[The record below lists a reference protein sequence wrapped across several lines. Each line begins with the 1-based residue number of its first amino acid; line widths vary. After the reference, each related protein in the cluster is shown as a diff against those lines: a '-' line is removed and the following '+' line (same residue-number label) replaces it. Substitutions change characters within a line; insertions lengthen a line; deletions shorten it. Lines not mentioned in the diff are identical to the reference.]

1 MPGSIINDAQLPDS
15 ASGPLGILAIAS
27 GLLLGL
33 LFGLL
38 LAFAIERADKRVR
51 RSVDLER
58 EFDVPVLVEV
68 PTGARTDF
76 SVVQSTHSR
85 QGNAFSELRNVL
97 VSLVSDREQ
106 IILVAGASDG
116 PAGSIVAANLAVS
129 LARMNLDTVLVC
141 ADPASS
147 GRQILDLDP
156 EAPGLSELL
165 HGGLNVASLE
175 QRPATGH
182 GLRVIP
188 PGVEAELTSEATQ
201 VFLTEQAIRQFR
213 HSARFVVIDAPPM
226 SSGSQAQTLARLAHV
241 TVLVV
246 ELGTTTHDQV
256 LRAARLIDLVGTR
269 SIGMVAMPR
278 VPVRR
283 EKRAAPAA
291 SAERATAATTDRRGG
306 EPRLRPG
313 PVRHL
318 ADGPVR
324 RRPPLRP
331 VRRGPVRPGPL
342 RLRPVRRLRRGRAA
356 LPGRPVRRA
365 GRGPV
370 RRDRR
375 RPRRRGRSRPAQ
387 RPGQRDHE
395 DERQQPAR
403 QRHRGRRTI
412 RPSRRRSTS
421 RPAGSPGRR
430 WTEPV
435 SRAKSLR
442 LLALPLG
449 VALLAAGCG
458 GGPAASLQ
466 PGDAA
471 ASAAS
476 TTAPAA
482 TAPAAASG
490 PVAPLTGLPTS
501 AAVAARP
508 AIAVRVPLEGGI
520 GLNDADLVYQEYERA
535 TLPQVLAI
543 FQSKDAAEIGPVGG
557 VRPADPAL
565 LPSLRPLYANTGGA
579 SGTEGLLEK
588 AAITQVTSS
597 AAASAYRSGTAGLMT
612 STAGVLAAAPRG
624 AKAPPRGAAGGRHR
638 RGVHDQPRRQGPDGH
653 DHPARRAGRDVDLLG
668 GRPELAAVGHAGRGG
683 GQPHPAE
690 RAVQGGPVARPGPV
704 RAECAGARS
713 RQLLPRSP
721 AARPRPAPGTSGRP
735 RR

>member
-1 MPGSIINDAQLPDS
+1 MSSQSGDSTLQLGDYLRLAKRRWWAIALGLLVGLSAGYAFTATRGQQYTSTASVLVSPVGTDTEVANGRTTAAVNLDTEAQLVRSSVVETKAQALLRTSLSPQDLGEAVKVTVPANTSVLNIAFTADNPEGAQQGAHAFAEAYLAARGDTAKTANNVKIKALQSTVAGLVARQKQLAGQVAALPADSPDRSAAQAQLNNVSTQIDQANQQLVPLQNDQVDPGSIINDAQLPDS
-15 ASGPLGILAIAS
+15 TSGPLGILAIAS

-68 PTGARTDF
+68 PSGARTDF

-129 LARMNLDTVLVC
+129 LARMNLDTVLIC

-283 EKRAAPAA
+283 EKRSAPAA
-291 SAERATAATTDRRGG
+291 SAERATAATSTTSAAESRGFAPDRYGTSPTDRYDADRHSDPYGADRNGTDHYGSDRYDGYGG
-306 EPRLRPG
+306 DERHYPADRSAA
-313 PVRHL
+313 PVEDRYGTTADDL
-318 ADGPVR
+318 A
-324 RRPPLRP
+324 
-331 VRRGPVRPGPL
+331 
-342 RLRPVRRLRRGRAA
+342 AA
-356 LPGRPVRRA
+356 A
-365 GRGPV
+365 GRGPLNGRAKGTTKANGSSQPADGTGPEQDPAAEAAIDEPT
-370 RRDRR
+370 RRIT
-375 RPRRRGRSRPAQ
+375 RPA
-387 RPGQRDHE
+387 
-395 DERQQPAR
+395 
-403 QRHRGRRTI
+403 
-412 RPSRRRSTS
+412 
-421 RPAGSPGRR
+421 
-430 WTEPV
+430 
-435 SRAKSLR
+435 
-442 LLALPLG
+442 
-449 VALLAAGCG
+449 
-458 GGPAASLQ
+458 
-466 PGDAA
+466 
-471 ASAAS
+471 
-476 TTAPAA
+476 
-482 TAPAAASG
+482 
-490 PVAPLTGLPTS
+490 
-501 AAVAARP
+501 
-508 AIAVRVPLEGGI
+508 
-520 GLNDADLVYQEYERA
+520 
-535 TLPQVLAI
+535 
-543 FQSKDAAEIGPVGG
+543 
-557 VRPADPAL
+557 
-565 LPSLRPLYANTGGA
+565 
-579 SGTEGLLEK
+579 
-588 AAITQVTSS
+588 
-597 AAASAYRSGTAGLMT
+597 
-612 STAGVLAAAPRG
+612 
-624 AKAPPRGAAGGRHR
+624 
-638 RGVHDQPRRQGPDGH
+638 
-653 DHPARRAGRDVDLLG
+653 VD
-668 GRPELAAVGHAGRGG
+668 
-683 GQPHPAE
+683 
-690 RAVQGGPVARPGPV
+690 
-704 RAECAGARS
+704 
-713 RQLLPRSP
+713 
-721 AARPRPAPGTSGRP
+721 
-735 RR
+735 

>member
-68 PTGARTDF
+68 PTGPRTDF

-156 EAPGLSELL
+156 EAQGLSELL

-283 EKRAAPAA
+283 EKRSAPAA
-291 SAERATAATTDRRGG
+291 SAERATTAAPRPTPARPPRRAAAS
-306 EPRLRPG
+306 PRTG
-313 PVRHL
+313 T
-318 ADGPVR
+318 AR
-324 RRPPLRP
+324 RRDRP
-331 VRRGPVRPGPL
+331 VRPRPAATPTADRYGADRPRPPNGRDGAL
-342 RLRPVRRLRRGRAA
+342 RLGPVRRLRRGRAA
-356 LPGRPVRRA
+356 LPGRPVRRP

-375 RPRRRGRSRPAQ
+375 RPRRRGRSRPGQ
-387 RPGQRDHE
+387 RPA
-395 DERQQPAR
+395 PAPTAPR
-403 QRHRGRRTI
+403 PRRT
-412 RPSRRRSTS
+412 
-421 RPAGSPGRR
+421 
-430 WTEPV
+430 
-435 SRAKSLR
+435 
-442 LLALPLG
+442 
-449 VALLAAGCG
+449 AAGQPPANG
-458 GGPAASLQ
+458 TPAA
-466 PGDAA
+466 P
-471 ASAAS
+471 
-476 TTAPAA
+476 APRQSD
-482 TAPAAASG
+482 PA
-490 PVAPLTGLPTS
+490 
-501 AAVAARP
+501 
-508 AIAVRVPLEGGI
+508 
-520 GLNDADLVYQEYERA
+520 
-535 TLPQVLAI
+535 
-543 FQSKDAAEIGPVGG
+543 
-557 VRPADPAL
+557 ADPAV
-565 LPSLRPLYANTGGA
+565 
-579 SGTEGLLEK
+579 E
-588 AAITQVTSS
+588 AATDEPTRRIT
-597 AAASAYRSGTAGLMT
+597 
-612 STAGVLAAAPRG
+612 
-624 AKAPPRGAAGGRHR
+624 
-638 RGVHDQPRRQGPDGH
+638 
-653 DHPARRAGRDVDLLG
+653 
-668 GRPELAAVGHAGRGG
+668 
-683 GQPHPAE
+683 
-690 RAVQGGPVARPGPV
+690 
-704 RAECAGARS
+704 
-713 RQLLPRSP
+713 
-721 AARPRPAPGTSGRP
+721 RPAVD
-735 RR
+735 

>member
-1 MPGSIINDAQLPDS
+1 MVPLKNPINPGSIISDAQLPDS
-15 ASGPLGILAIAS
+15 TSGPLGILAIAS

-68 PTGARTDF
+68 PTGPRTDF

-129 LARMNLDTVLVC
+129 LARMNLDTVLIC

-283 EKRAAPAA
+283 EKRSAPAP
-291 SAERATAATTDRRGG
+291 SAERATATATAAGTAAAESRGFAPDRYGATSADRYGSTSAGYGQDRYGSDRYDGYGTDERRYQAD
-306 EPRLRPG
+306 RSAT
-313 PVRHL
+313 PVEDRYGQSADDL
-318 ADGPVR
+318 A
-324 RRPPLRP
+324 
-331 VRRGPVRPGPL
+331 
-342 RLRPVRRLRRGRAA
+342 AA
-356 LPGRPVRRA
+356 A

-370 RRDRR
+370 N
-375 RPRRRGRSRPAQ
+375 GRTNGAS
-387 RPGQRDHE
+387 
-395 DERQQPAR
+395 
-403 QRHRGRRTI
+403 
-412 RPSRRRSTS
+412 
-421 RPAGSPGRR
+421 
-430 WTEPV
+430 
-435 SRAKSLR
+435 SRANGS
-442 LLALPLG
+442 G
-449 VALLAAGCG
+449 
-458 GGPAASLQ
+458 Q
-466 PGDAA
+466 P
-471 ASAAS
+471 
-476 TTAPAA
+476 
-482 TAPAAASG
+482 
-490 PVAPLTGLPTS
+490 
-501 AAVAARP
+501 
-508 AIAVRVPLEGGI
+508 
-520 GLNDADLVYQEYERA
+520 
-535 TLPQVLAI
+535 
-543 FQSKDAAEIGPVGG
+543 
-557 VRPADPAL
+557 
-565 LPSLRPLYANTGGA
+565 A
-579 SGTEGLLEK
+579 SGT
-588 AAITQVTSS
+588 AAENDPAVEAATDDPTRRIT
-597 AAASAYRSGTAGLMT
+597 
-612 STAGVLAAAPRG
+612 
-624 AKAPPRGAAGGRHR
+624 
-638 RGVHDQPRRQGPDGH
+638 
-653 DHPARRAGRDVDLLG
+653 
-668 GRPELAAVGHAGRGG
+668 
-683 GQPHPAE
+683 
-690 RAVQGGPVARPGPV
+690 
-704 RAECAGARS
+704 
-713 RQLLPRSP
+713 
-721 AARPRPAPGTSGRP
+721 RPAVD
-735 RR
+735 

>member
-1 MPGSIINDAQLPDS
+1 MSSQSGDSTLQLGDYLRLAKRRWWAIALGLLVGLSAGYAFTATRGQQYTSTASVLVQPVGTDTEVANGRTSGSVNLDTEAQLVRSSVVETKAQALLRTSLSPQDLGESVKVTVPANTSVLNIAFTADNPAGAQQGAHAFAEAYLAARGDTAKAEVNARVKALQATLATLAAQQKQVAGQIAALPQDSPDRSAAQAKLNNINTQIDQANQQLVPLQTTPVTPGSIINDAQLPDS
-15 ASGPLGILAIAS
+15 TSGPLGILAIAS

-68 PTGARTDF
+68 PTGPRTDF

-116 PAGSIVAANLAVS
+116 PGSIVAANLAVS
-129 LARMNLDTVLVC
+129 LARMNLDTVLIC

-283 EKRAAPAA
+283 EKRSAPAP
-291 SAERATAATTDRRGG
+291 SAERATATATAAGTAAAESRGFAPDRYGATSADRYGSTSAGYGQDRYGSDRYDGYGTDERRYQAD
-306 EPRLRPG
+306 RSAT
-313 PVRHL
+313 PVEDRYGQSADDL
-318 ADGPVR
+318 A
-324 RRPPLRP
+324 
-331 VRRGPVRPGPL
+331 
-342 RLRPVRRLRRGRAA
+342 AA
-356 LPGRPVRRA
+356 A

-370 RRDRR
+370 N
-375 RPRRRGRSRPAQ
+375 GRTNGAS
-387 RPGQRDHE
+387 
-395 DERQQPAR
+395 
-403 QRHRGRRTI
+403 
-412 RPSRRRSTS
+412 
-421 RPAGSPGRR
+421 
-430 WTEPV
+430 
-435 SRAKSLR
+435 SRANGS
-442 LLALPLG
+442 G
-449 VALLAAGCG
+449 
-458 GGPAASLQ
+458 Q
-466 PGDAA
+466 P
-471 ASAAS
+471 
-476 TTAPAA
+476 
-482 TAPAAASG
+482 
-490 PVAPLTGLPTS
+490 
-501 AAVAARP
+501 
-508 AIAVRVPLEGGI
+508 
-520 GLNDADLVYQEYERA
+520 
-535 TLPQVLAI
+535 
-543 FQSKDAAEIGPVGG
+543 
-557 VRPADPAL
+557 
-565 LPSLRPLYANTGGA
+565 A
-579 SGTEGLLEK
+579 SGT
-588 AAITQVTSS
+588 AAENDPAVEAATDEPTRRIT
-597 AAASAYRSGTAGLMT
+597 
-612 STAGVLAAAPRG
+612 
-624 AKAPPRGAAGGRHR
+624 
-638 RGVHDQPRRQGPDGH
+638 
-653 DHPARRAGRDVDLLG
+653 
-668 GRPELAAVGHAGRGG
+668 
-683 GQPHPAE
+683 
-690 RAVQGGPVARPGPV
+690 
-704 RAECAGARS
+704 
-713 RQLLPRSP
+713 
-721 AARPRPAPGTSGRP
+721 RPAVD
-735 RR
+735 

>member
-1 MPGSIINDAQLPDS
+1 LVSSQSGDSTLQLGDYLRLAKRRWWAIALGLLVGLSAGYAFTATRGQQYTSTASVLVQPVGTDTEVANGRTSGPVNLDTEAQLVRSSAVEAKARDLLRTSLSPQDLGEAVKVTVPANTSVLNIAFTADNPEGAQQGAHSFAEAYLAVRGDTAKGQVAARIKALQALIAGLAAQQKQYAGQLAALPPDSPDRSAAQAKLNNINTQIDAANGQLIPLQTEQVNPGGIISDAQLPDS
-15 ASGPLGILAIAS
+15 TSGPLGILAIAS

-68 PTGARTDF
+68 PTGPRTDF

-129 LARMNLDTVLVC
+129 LARMNLDTVLIC

-283 EKRAAPAA
+283 EKRSAPAP
-291 SAERATAATTDRRGG
+291 SAERATATATAAGTAAAESRGFAPDRYGATSADRYGSTSADRYSQDRYGSDRYDGYGTDERRYQAD
-306 EPRLRPG
+306 RSAV
-313 PVRHL
+313 PVEDRYGQSADDL
-318 ADGPVR
+318 A
-324 RRPPLRP
+324 
-331 VRRGPVRPGPL
+331 
-342 RLRPVRRLRRGRAA
+342 AA
-356 LPGRPVRRA
+356 A
-365 GRGPV
+365 GRGRTNGTSSRANGSGQPTNGTAAENDPAV
-370 RRDRR
+370 EAATDEPTRRIT
-375 RPRRRGRSRPAQ
+375 RPA
-387 RPGQRDHE
+387 
-395 DERQQPAR
+395 
-403 QRHRGRRTI
+403 
-412 RPSRRRSTS
+412 
-421 RPAGSPGRR
+421 
-430 WTEPV
+430 
-435 SRAKSLR
+435 
-442 LLALPLG
+442 
-449 VALLAAGCG
+449 
-458 GGPAASLQ
+458 
-466 PGDAA
+466 
-471 ASAAS
+471 
-476 TTAPAA
+476 
-482 TAPAAASG
+482 
-490 PVAPLTGLPTS
+490 
-501 AAVAARP
+501 
-508 AIAVRVPLEGGI
+508 
-520 GLNDADLVYQEYERA
+520 
-535 TLPQVLAI
+535 
-543 FQSKDAAEIGPVGG
+543 
-557 VRPADPAL
+557 
-565 LPSLRPLYANTGGA
+565 
-579 SGTEGLLEK
+579 
-588 AAITQVTSS
+588 
-597 AAASAYRSGTAGLMT
+597 
-612 STAGVLAAAPRG
+612 
-624 AKAPPRGAAGGRHR
+624 
-638 RGVHDQPRRQGPDGH
+638 
-653 DHPARRAGRDVDLLG
+653 VD
-668 GRPELAAVGHAGRGG
+668 
-683 GQPHPAE
+683 
-690 RAVQGGPVARPGPV
+690 
-704 RAECAGARS
+704 
-713 RQLLPRSP
+713 
-721 AARPRPAPGTSGRP
+721 
-735 RR
+735 

>member
-1 MPGSIINDAQLPDS
+1 LVSSQSGDSTLQLGDYLRLAKRRWWAIALGLLVGLSAGYAFTATRGQQYTSTASVLVSPVGTDTEVTNGRTTGAVNLDTEAQLVRSSVVETKAQALLRTSLSPQDLGESVKVTVPANTSVLNIAFTADNPEGAQQGAHAFAEAYLAARSDAAKASNTSKIKALQTTIAGLVARQKQLAGQVAALPADSPDRSAAQAQLNNVSTQIDQANQQLVPLQNDPVEPGSIINDAQLPDS
-15 ASGPLGILAIAS
+15 NSGPLGILAIAS

-68 PTGARTDF
+68 PSGARTDF

-129 LARMNLDTVLVC
+129 LARMNLDTVLIC

-283 EKRAAPAA
+283 EKRAARAA
-291 SAERATAATTDRRGG
+291 SAERATGASTAGTAAESRGFAPDRYGASSTDRYDTSRDADRYPDRYADRYGTDHYSPDQYDG
-306 EPRLRPG
+306 YGADDRHYQADRSAAP
-313 PVRHL
+313 PVEDRYGTSADDL
-318 ADGPVR
+318 A
-324 RRPPLRP
+324 
-331 VRRGPVRPGPL
+331 
-342 RLRPVRRLRRGRAA
+342 AA
-356 LPGRPVRRA
+356 A
-365 GRGPV
+365 GRGPLNGRTNGTPKANGSSQPTNGPAPENDPAV
-370 RRDRR
+370 DAATDEPTRRIT
-375 RPRRRGRSRPAQ
+375 RPA
-387 RPGQRDHE
+387 
-395 DERQQPAR
+395 
-403 QRHRGRRTI
+403 
-412 RPSRRRSTS
+412 
-421 RPAGSPGRR
+421 
-430 WTEPV
+430 
-435 SRAKSLR
+435 
-442 LLALPLG
+442 
-449 VALLAAGCG
+449 
-458 GGPAASLQ
+458 
-466 PGDAA
+466 
-471 ASAAS
+471 
-476 TTAPAA
+476 
-482 TAPAAASG
+482 
-490 PVAPLTGLPTS
+490 
-501 AAVAARP
+501 
-508 AIAVRVPLEGGI
+508 
-520 GLNDADLVYQEYERA
+520 
-535 TLPQVLAI
+535 
-543 FQSKDAAEIGPVGG
+543 
-557 VRPADPAL
+557 
-565 LPSLRPLYANTGGA
+565 
-579 SGTEGLLEK
+579 
-588 AAITQVTSS
+588 
-597 AAASAYRSGTAGLMT
+597 
-612 STAGVLAAAPRG
+612 
-624 AKAPPRGAAGGRHR
+624 
-638 RGVHDQPRRQGPDGH
+638 
-653 DHPARRAGRDVDLLG
+653 VD
-668 GRPELAAVGHAGRGG
+668 
-683 GQPHPAE
+683 
-690 RAVQGGPVARPGPV
+690 
-704 RAECAGARS
+704 
-713 RQLLPRSP
+713 
-721 AARPRPAPGTSGRP
+721 
-735 RR
+735 

>member
-1 MPGSIINDAQLPDS
+1 MLVSPVGTDSEVANGRTTGPVNLDTEAQLVRSSVVETKAQALLRTSLSPQDLGEAVKVTVPANTSVLNIAFTADNPEGAQQGAHAFAEAYLAARGDTAKADITARVKALQATVATLTTQQKQLAGQVAALPADSPDRAAAQAKLNNVNAQIDSANQQLVPLQTAPVVPGSIINDAQLPDS

-291 SAERATAATTDRRGG
+291 SAERATATTTAAAAESRGFAPDRYGSTSSDRYDASREASRDASRDGQPRRQTARS
-306 EPRLRPG
+306 EPTSPTG
-313 PVRHL
+313 
-318 ADGPVR
+318 AYR
-324 RRPPLRP
+324 RRTATARTGTTATARP
-331 VRRGPVRPGPL
+331 SGPTRPTGSAA
-342 RLRPVRRLRRGRAA
+342 PVEDRYGATADDLAA
-356 LPGRPVRRA
+356 AA
-365 GRGPV
+365 GRGPLNGRAGGTQKTNGSSQPGNGTAQENDPAV
-370 RRDRR
+370 EAATDEPTRRIT
-375 RPRRRGRSRPAQ
+375 RPA
-387 RPGQRDHE
+387 
-395 DERQQPAR
+395 
-403 QRHRGRRTI
+403 
-412 RPSRRRSTS
+412 
-421 RPAGSPGRR
+421 
-430 WTEPV
+430 
-435 SRAKSLR
+435 
-442 LLALPLG
+442 
-449 VALLAAGCG
+449 
-458 GGPAASLQ
+458 
-466 PGDAA
+466 
-471 ASAAS
+471 
-476 TTAPAA
+476 
-482 TAPAAASG
+482 
-490 PVAPLTGLPTS
+490 
-501 AAVAARP
+501 
-508 AIAVRVPLEGGI
+508 
-520 GLNDADLVYQEYERA
+520 
-535 TLPQVLAI
+535 
-543 FQSKDAAEIGPVGG
+543 
-557 VRPADPAL
+557 
-565 LPSLRPLYANTGGA
+565 
-579 SGTEGLLEK
+579 
-588 AAITQVTSS
+588 
-597 AAASAYRSGTAGLMT
+597 
-612 STAGVLAAAPRG
+612 
-624 AKAPPRGAAGGRHR
+624 
-638 RGVHDQPRRQGPDGH
+638 
-653 DHPARRAGRDVDLLG
+653 VD
-668 GRPELAAVGHAGRGG
+668 
-683 GQPHPAE
+683 
-690 RAVQGGPVARPGPV
+690 
-704 RAECAGARS
+704 
-713 RQLLPRSP
+713 
-721 AARPRPAPGTSGRP
+721 
-735 RR
+735 

>member
-1 MPGSIINDAQLPDS
+1 LVSSQSGGSTLQLGDYLRLAKRRWWAIALGLLVGLSAGYAFTATRGQEYTATASVLVSPVGTDSEVANGRTTGPVNLDTEAQLVRSSVVETKAQALLRTSLSPQDLGEAVKVTVPANTSVLNIAFTADNPEGAQQGAHAFGEAYLAARGDTAKANVSARIKALQATIATLSSQQKQLAGQVAALPADSPDRSAAQAKLNNVNTQIDSANQQVVPLQTTPIVPGSIINDAQLPDS

-51 RSVDLER
+51 RSIDLER

-129 LARMNLDTVLVC
+129 LARMNLDTVLIC

-156 EAPGLSELL
+156 QAPGLSELL

-291 SAERATAATTDRRGG
+291 SAERATAATTTAAAESRGFAPDRYGASSPDRYD
-306 EPRLRPG
+306 
-313 PVRHL
+313 
-318 ADGPVR
+318 ADR
-324 RRPPLRP
+324 YS
-331 VRRGPVRPGPL
+331 
-342 RLRPVRRLRRGRAA
+342 
-356 LPGRPVRRA
+356 
-365 GRGPV
+365 
-370 RRDRR
+370 DRYGMDR
-375 RPRRRGRSRPAQ
+375 YGSDRYDAFGS
-387 RPGQRDHE
+387 
-395 DERQQPAR
+395 DERHYQ
-403 QRHRGRRTI
+403 
-412 RPSRRRSTS
+412 
-421 RPAGSPGRR
+421 
-430 WTEPV
+430 
-435 SRAKSLR
+435 
-442 LLALPLG
+442 
-449 VALLAAGCG
+449 
-458 GGPAASLQ
+458 
-466 PGDAA
+466 
-471 ASAAS
+471 
-476 TTAPAA
+476 
-482 TAPAAASG
+482 
-490 PVAPLTGLPTS
+490 
-501 AAVAARP
+501 
-508 AIAVRVPLEGGI
+508 
-520 GLNDADLVYQEYERA
+520 ADR
-535 TLPQVLAI
+535 
-543 FQSKDAAEIGPVGG
+543 
-557 VRPADPAL
+557 
-565 LPSLRPLYANTGGA
+565 
-579 SGTEGLLEK
+579 
-588 AAITQVTSS
+588 S
-597 AAASAYRSGTAGLMT
+597 AAAPVEDRYGATADD
-612 STAGVLAAAPRG
+612 LAAA
-624 AKAPPRGAAGGRHR
+624 
-638 RGVHDQPRRQGPDGH
+638 
-653 DHPARRAGRDVDLLG
+653 AGRS
-668 GRPELAAVGHAGRGG
+668 
-683 GQPHPAE
+683 
-690 RAVQGGPVARPGPV
+690 PVARPAS
-704 RAECAGARS
+704 RGANGTQKANAS
-713 RQLLPRSP
+713 SQP
-721 AARPRPAPGTSGRP
+721 ATGSGSGATNGTAPEVDPAVEAATDEPTRRITRPAVD
-735 RR
+735 

>member
-1 MPGSIINDAQLPDS
+1 MSSQSGDSTLQLGDYLRLAKRRWWAIALGLLVGLSAGYAFTATRGQQYTSTASVLVQPVGTDTEVANGRTSGPVNLDTEAQLVRSSAVEAKAHDLLRTSLSPEDLGEAVKVTVPANTSVLNIAFTADNPEGAQQGAHSFAEAYLAVRSDTAKGQVAARIKALQALIAGLAAQQKQYAGQLAALPPDSPDRSAAQAKLNNVNTQIDAANGQLIPLQTEQVNPGSIISDAQLPDS
-15 ASGPLGILAIAS
+15 TSGPLGILAIAS

-68 PTGARTDF
+68 PTGPRTDF

-129 LARMNLDTVLVC
+129 LARMNLDTVLIC

-283 EKRAAPAA
+283 EKRSAPAP
-291 SAERATAATTDRRGG
+291 SAERATATATAAATGTAAAESRGFAPDRYGSTSADRYGSTSADRYGSDRYDGYGTDERRYQAD
-306 EPRLRPG
+306 RSAA
-313 PVRHL
+313 PVEDRYGQSADDL
-318 ADGPVR
+318 A
-324 RRPPLRP
+324 
-331 VRRGPVRPGPL
+331 
-342 RLRPVRRLRRGRAA
+342 AA
-356 LPGRPVRRA
+356 A

-370 RRDRR
+370 N
-375 RPRRRGRSRPAQ
+375 GRTNGS
-387 RPGQRDHE
+387 
-395 DERQQPAR
+395 
-403 QRHRGRRTI
+403 
-412 RPSRRRSTS
+412 PSRTN
-421 RPAGSPGRR
+421 GSG
-430 WTEPV
+430 
-435 SRAKSLR
+435 
-442 LLALPLG
+442 
-449 VALLAAGCG
+449 
-458 GGPAASLQ
+458 Q
-466 PGDAA
+466 P
-471 ASAAS
+471 
-476 TTAPAA
+476 T
-482 TAPAAASG
+482 
-490 PVAPLTGLPTS
+490 
-501 AAVAARP
+501 
-508 AIAVRVPLEGGI
+508 
-520 GLNDADLVYQEYERA
+520 
-535 TLPQVLAI
+535 
-543 FQSKDAAEIGPVGG
+543 
-557 VRPADPAL
+557 
-565 LPSLRPLYANTGGA
+565 
-579 SGTEGLLEK
+579 
-588 AAITQVTSS
+588 
-597 AAASAYRSGTAGLMT
+597 SGTA
-612 STAGVLAAAPRG
+612 AENDPAVEAATDEPT
-624 AKAPPRGAAGGRHR
+624 R
-638 RGVHDQPRRQGPDGH
+638 RIT
-653 DHPARRAGRDVDLLG
+653 
-668 GRPELAAVGHAGRGG
+668 
-683 GQPHPAE
+683 
-690 RAVQGGPVARPGPV
+690 
-704 RAECAGARS
+704 
-713 RQLLPRSP
+713 
-721 AARPRPAPGTSGRP
+721 RPAVD
-735 RR
+735 

>member
-1 MPGSIINDAQLPDS
+1 MKTTPVTPGSIINDAQLPDS
-15 ASGPLGILAIAS
+15 TSGPLGILAIAS

-68 PTGARTDF
+68 PTGPRTDF

-283 EKRAAPAA
+283 EKRSAPAP
-291 SAERATAATTDRRGG
+291 SAERATATATATGTTAAESRGFAPDRYGATSADRYGSTSADRYGQDRYGSDRYDGYGTDERRYQTDRSAA
-306 EPRLRPG
+306 
-313 PVRHL
+313 PVEDRYGQSADDL
-318 ADGPVR
+318 A
-324 RRPPLRP
+324 
-331 VRRGPVRPGPL
+331 
-342 RLRPVRRLRRGRAA
+342 AA
-356 LPGRPVRRA
+356 A

-370 RRDRR
+370 NGRTKGTSSRANGSGQPTNGTAAENDPAVEAATDEPTRRIT
-375 RPRRRGRSRPAQ
+375 RPA
-387 RPGQRDHE
+387 
-395 DERQQPAR
+395 
-403 QRHRGRRTI
+403 
-412 RPSRRRSTS
+412 
-421 RPAGSPGRR
+421 
-430 WTEPV
+430 
-435 SRAKSLR
+435 
-442 LLALPLG
+442 
-449 VALLAAGCG
+449 
-458 GGPAASLQ
+458 
-466 PGDAA
+466 
-471 ASAAS
+471 
-476 TTAPAA
+476 
-482 TAPAAASG
+482 
-490 PVAPLTGLPTS
+490 
-501 AAVAARP
+501 
-508 AIAVRVPLEGGI
+508 
-520 GLNDADLVYQEYERA
+520 
-535 TLPQVLAI
+535 
-543 FQSKDAAEIGPVGG
+543 
-557 VRPADPAL
+557 
-565 LPSLRPLYANTGGA
+565 
-579 SGTEGLLEK
+579 
-588 AAITQVTSS
+588 
-597 AAASAYRSGTAGLMT
+597 
-612 STAGVLAAAPRG
+612 
-624 AKAPPRGAAGGRHR
+624 
-638 RGVHDQPRRQGPDGH
+638 
-653 DHPARRAGRDVDLLG
+653 VD
-668 GRPELAAVGHAGRGG
+668 
-683 GQPHPAE
+683 
-690 RAVQGGPVARPGPV
+690 
-704 RAECAGARS
+704 
-713 RQLLPRSP
+713 
-721 AARPRPAPGTSGRP
+721 
-735 RR
+735 

>member
-1 MPGSIINDAQLPDS
+1 VSSQSGDSTLQLGDYLRLAKRRWWAIALGLLVGLSAGYAFTATRGQQYTSTASVLVQPVGTDTEVANGRTSGSVNLDTEAQLVRSSVVETKAQALLRTSLSPQDLGESVKVTVPANTSVLNIAFTADNPAGAQQGAHAFAEAYLAARGDTAKAEVNARVKALQATLATLAAQQKQVAGQIAALPQDSPDRSAAQAKLNNINTQIDQANQQLVPLQTTPVTPGSIINDAQLPDS
-15 ASGPLGILAIAS
+15 TSGPLGILAIAS

-68 PTGARTDF
+68 PTGPRTDF

-116 PAGSIVAANLAVS
+116 PGSIVAANLAVS
-129 LARMNLDTVLVC
+129 LARMNLDTVLIC

-283 EKRAAPAA
+283 EKRSAPAP
-291 SAERATAATTDRRGG
+291 SAERATATATAAGTAAAESRGFAPDRYGATSADRYGSTSAGYGQDRYGSDRYDGYGTDERRYQAD
-306 EPRLRPG
+306 RSAT
-313 PVRHL
+313 PVEDRYGQSADDL
-318 ADGPVR
+318 A
-324 RRPPLRP
+324 
-331 VRRGPVRPGPL
+331 
-342 RLRPVRRLRRGRAA
+342 AA
-356 LPGRPVRRA
+356 A

-370 RRDRR
+370 N
-375 RPRRRGRSRPAQ
+375 GRTNGAS
-387 RPGQRDHE
+387 
-395 DERQQPAR
+395 
-403 QRHRGRRTI
+403 
-412 RPSRRRSTS
+412 
-421 RPAGSPGRR
+421 
-430 WTEPV
+430 
-435 SRAKSLR
+435 SRANGS
-442 LLALPLG
+442 G
-449 VALLAAGCG
+449 
-458 GGPAASLQ
+458 Q
-466 PGDAA
+466 P
-471 ASAAS
+471 
-476 TTAPAA
+476 
-482 TAPAAASG
+482 
-490 PVAPLTGLPTS
+490 
-501 AAVAARP
+501 
-508 AIAVRVPLEGGI
+508 
-520 GLNDADLVYQEYERA
+520 
-535 TLPQVLAI
+535 
-543 FQSKDAAEIGPVGG
+543 
-557 VRPADPAL
+557 
-565 LPSLRPLYANTGGA
+565 A
-579 SGTEGLLEK
+579 SGT
-588 AAITQVTSS
+588 AAENDPAVEAATDEPTRRIT
-597 AAASAYRSGTAGLMT
+597 
-612 STAGVLAAAPRG
+612 
-624 AKAPPRGAAGGRHR
+624 
-638 RGVHDQPRRQGPDGH
+638 
-653 DHPARRAGRDVDLLG
+653 
-668 GRPELAAVGHAGRGG
+668 
-683 GQPHPAE
+683 
-690 RAVQGGPVARPGPV
+690 
-704 RAECAGARS
+704 
-713 RQLLPRSP
+713 
-721 AARPRPAPGTSGRP
+721 RPAVD
-735 RR
+735 

>member
-1 MPGSIINDAQLPDS
+1 MSSQSGASTLQLGDYLRLAKRRWWAIALGLLVGLSAGYAFTATRGQQYTATASVLVSPVSTDSEVANGRTTGPVNLDTEAQLVRSTTVETKAQALLRTSLSPQDLGEAVKVTVPANTSVLNIAFTADNPEGAQQGAHAFAEAYLAARGDTAKTSVTARVKALQATLTTLAAQQKQLAGQVAALPGDSPDRSAAQAKLNNVNAQIDSINTQLVPLQSTPIVPGSIINDAQLPDS
-15 ASGPLGILAIAS
+15 TSGPLGILAIAS

-129 LARMNLDTVLVC
+129 LARMNLDTVLIC

-283 EKRAAPAA
+283 EKRAAPT
-291 SAERATAATTDRRGG
+291 ERATASTAATTSAAAESRGFAPDRYGTSSTDRYDADRHEAERYTEGRHDAERHEAERYTEG
-306 EPRLRPG
+306 RYESDRYGSNRYDGYGADERHYQADRSATPVEDRYG
-313 PVRHL
+313 PSADDL
-318 ADGPVR
+318 AAAA
-324 RRPPLRP
+324 
-331 VRRGPVRPGPL
+331 
-342 RLRPVRRLRRGRAA
+342 GRAA
-356 LPGRPVRRA
+356 INGRANGTQQANGSAGSTAPESDPAVDAATDEPTRRI
-365 GRGPV
+365 
-370 RRDRR
+370 
-375 RPRRRGRSRPAQ
+375 SRPA
-387 RPGQRDHE
+387 
-395 DERQQPAR
+395 
-403 QRHRGRRTI
+403 
-412 RPSRRRSTS
+412 
-421 RPAGSPGRR
+421 
-430 WTEPV
+430 
-435 SRAKSLR
+435 
-442 LLALPLG
+442 
-449 VALLAAGCG
+449 
-458 GGPAASLQ
+458 
-466 PGDAA
+466 
-471 ASAAS
+471 
-476 TTAPAA
+476 
-482 TAPAAASG
+482 
-490 PVAPLTGLPTS
+490 
-501 AAVAARP
+501 
-508 AIAVRVPLEGGI
+508 
-520 GLNDADLVYQEYERA
+520 
-535 TLPQVLAI
+535 
-543 FQSKDAAEIGPVGG
+543 
-557 VRPADPAL
+557 
-565 LPSLRPLYANTGGA
+565 
-579 SGTEGLLEK
+579 
-588 AAITQVTSS
+588 
-597 AAASAYRSGTAGLMT
+597 
-612 STAGVLAAAPRG
+612 
-624 AKAPPRGAAGGRHR
+624 
-638 RGVHDQPRRQGPDGH
+638 
-653 DHPARRAGRDVDLLG
+653 VD
-668 GRPELAAVGHAGRGG
+668 
-683 GQPHPAE
+683 
-690 RAVQGGPVARPGPV
+690 
-704 RAECAGARS
+704 
-713 RQLLPRSP
+713 
-721 AARPRPAPGTSGRP
+721 
-735 RR
+735 

>member
-1 MPGSIINDAQLPDS
+1 LLVGLSAGYAFTATRGQQYTSTAGVLVQPVGTDTEVANGRTTGPVNLDTEAQLVRSSAVEAKARDLLRTSLSPQELGDAVKVTVPANTSVLNIAFTADNPEGAQQGAHSFAEAYLAARGDAAKANVAVRIKALQATVATLTAQQKQVAGQIAALPQDSPDRSAAQAKLNNINTQIDQANQQLVPLQTTPVTPGTIINDAQLPDS
-15 ASGPLGILAIAS
+15 SAGPLGILAIAS

-68 PTGARTDF
+68 PTGPRTDF

-129 LARMNLDTVLVC
+129 LARMNLDTVLIC

-188 PGVEAELTSEATQ
+188 PGVEAELTSESTQ

-283 EKRAAPAA
+283 EKRSASAA
-291 SAERATAATTDRRGG
+291 SAERTTATATTSTTSGTSAAESRGFAPDRYGTGSTDRYDTGRDADRY
-306 EPRLRPG
+306 PDRYG
-313 PVRHL
+313 PDRHGADRYGSDRYDGYGADERSYQADRSAAPVEDRYGQTADDL
-318 ADGPVR
+318 A
-324 RRPPLRP
+324 
-331 VRRGPVRPGPL
+331 
-342 RLRPVRRLRRGRAA
+342 AA
-356 LPGRPVRRA
+356 A

-370 RRDRR
+370 N
-375 RPRRRGRSRPAQ
+375 GRSNGTPKANGSGQPTNGTAAENDPAVEAATDEPTRRITRPA
-387 RPGQRDHE
+387 
-395 DERQQPAR
+395 
-403 QRHRGRRTI
+403 
-412 RPSRRRSTS
+412 
-421 RPAGSPGRR
+421 
-430 WTEPV
+430 
-435 SRAKSLR
+435 
-442 LLALPLG
+442 
-449 VALLAAGCG
+449 
-458 GGPAASLQ
+458 
-466 PGDAA
+466 
-471 ASAAS
+471 
-476 TTAPAA
+476 
-482 TAPAAASG
+482 
-490 PVAPLTGLPTS
+490 
-501 AAVAARP
+501 
-508 AIAVRVPLEGGI
+508 
-520 GLNDADLVYQEYERA
+520 
-535 TLPQVLAI
+535 
-543 FQSKDAAEIGPVGG
+543 
-557 VRPADPAL
+557 
-565 LPSLRPLYANTGGA
+565 
-579 SGTEGLLEK
+579 
-588 AAITQVTSS
+588 
-597 AAASAYRSGTAGLMT
+597 
-612 STAGVLAAAPRG
+612 
-624 AKAPPRGAAGGRHR
+624 
-638 RGVHDQPRRQGPDGH
+638 
-653 DHPARRAGRDVDLLG
+653 VD
-668 GRPELAAVGHAGRGG
+668 
-683 GQPHPAE
+683 
-690 RAVQGGPVARPGPV
+690 
-704 RAECAGARS
+704 
-713 RQLLPRSP
+713 
-721 AARPRPAPGTSGRP
+721 
-735 RR
+735 

>member
-1 MPGSIINDAQLPDS
+1 VISIGNVSIRESEATGTKQVWIPVTLDRAAATAVNVRWSTADGTATAPSDYQAQANQQLVPLQNDQVDPGSIINDAQLPDS
-15 ASGPLGILAIAS
+15 TSGPLGILAIAS

-68 PTGARTDF
+68 PTGPRTDF

-129 LARMNLDTVLVC
+129 LARMNLDTVLIC

-283 EKRAAPAA
+283 EKRSAPAA
-291 SAERATAATTDRRGG
+291 SAERATAATSTTSAAESRGFAPDRYGTSPTDRYDADRHSDPYGADRYGTDHYGSDRYDGYGG
-306 EPRLRPG
+306 DERHYPADRSAA
-313 PVRHL
+313 PVEDRYGTTADDL
-318 ADGPVR
+318 A
-324 RRPPLRP
+324 
-331 VRRGPVRPGPL
+331 
-342 RLRPVRRLRRGRAA
+342 AA
-356 LPGRPVRRA
+356 A
-365 GRGPV
+365 GRGPLNGRGTGTTKANGSSQPANGTGPEQDPAAEAAIDEPT
-370 RRDRR
+370 RRIT
-375 RPRRRGRSRPAQ
+375 RPA
-387 RPGQRDHE
+387 
-395 DERQQPAR
+395 
-403 QRHRGRRTI
+403 
-412 RPSRRRSTS
+412 
-421 RPAGSPGRR
+421 
-430 WTEPV
+430 
-435 SRAKSLR
+435 
-442 LLALPLG
+442 
-449 VALLAAGCG
+449 
-458 GGPAASLQ
+458 
-466 PGDAA
+466 
-471 ASAAS
+471 
-476 TTAPAA
+476 
-482 TAPAAASG
+482 
-490 PVAPLTGLPTS
+490 
-501 AAVAARP
+501 
-508 AIAVRVPLEGGI
+508 
-520 GLNDADLVYQEYERA
+520 
-535 TLPQVLAI
+535 
-543 FQSKDAAEIGPVGG
+543 
-557 VRPADPAL
+557 
-565 LPSLRPLYANTGGA
+565 
-579 SGTEGLLEK
+579 
-588 AAITQVTSS
+588 
-597 AAASAYRSGTAGLMT
+597 
-612 STAGVLAAAPRG
+612 
-624 AKAPPRGAAGGRHR
+624 
-638 RGVHDQPRRQGPDGH
+638 
-653 DHPARRAGRDVDLLG
+653 VD
-668 GRPELAAVGHAGRGG
+668 
-683 GQPHPAE
+683 
-690 RAVQGGPVARPGPV
+690 
-704 RAECAGARS
+704 
-713 RQLLPRSP
+713 
-721 AARPRPAPGTSGRP
+721 
-735 RR
+735 

>member
-1 MPGSIINDAQLPDS
+1 MSSQSGDSTLQLGDYLRLAKRRWWAIALGLLVGLSAGYAFTATRGQQYTSTASVLVSPVGTDTEVANGRTTAAVNLDTEAQLVRSSVVETKAQGLLRTSLSPQDLGEAVKVTVPANTSVLNIAFTADNPEGAQQGAHAFAEAYLAARGDTAKAANNAKIKALQSTVAGLVARQKQLAGQVGALPADSPDHSAAQAQLNNVSNQIDQANQQLVPLQNDQVDPGSIINDAQLPDS
-15 ASGPLGILAIAS
+15 TSGPLGILAIAS

-68 PTGARTDF
+68 PSGARTDF

-129 LARMNLDTVLVC
+129 LARMNLDTVLIC

-283 EKRAAPAA
+283 EKRAAAAA
-291 SAERATAATTDRRGG
+291 SAERATGATSTATAAESRGFAPDRYGTTPSDRYDADRYSDRYGTDRYGTDHYGSDRYDGYG
-306 EPRLRPG
+306 ADERHYPADRSAA
-313 PVRHL
+313 PVEDRYGATADDL
-318 ADGPVR
+318 A
-324 RRPPLRP
+324 
-331 VRRGPVRPGPL
+331 
-342 RLRPVRRLRRGRAA
+342 AA
-356 LPGRPVRRA
+356 A

-370 RRDRR
+370 NGRANRSTKANGSSQPANGTAPEKDPAVEAATDEPTRRIT
-375 RPRRRGRSRPAQ
+375 RPA
-387 RPGQRDHE
+387 
-395 DERQQPAR
+395 
-403 QRHRGRRTI
+403 
-412 RPSRRRSTS
+412 
-421 RPAGSPGRR
+421 
-430 WTEPV
+430 
-435 SRAKSLR
+435 
-442 LLALPLG
+442 
-449 VALLAAGCG
+449 
-458 GGPAASLQ
+458 
-466 PGDAA
+466 
-471 ASAAS
+471 
-476 TTAPAA
+476 
-482 TAPAAASG
+482 
-490 PVAPLTGLPTS
+490 
-501 AAVAARP
+501 
-508 AIAVRVPLEGGI
+508 
-520 GLNDADLVYQEYERA
+520 
-535 TLPQVLAI
+535 
-543 FQSKDAAEIGPVGG
+543 
-557 VRPADPAL
+557 
-565 LPSLRPLYANTGGA
+565 
-579 SGTEGLLEK
+579 
-588 AAITQVTSS
+588 
-597 AAASAYRSGTAGLMT
+597 
-612 STAGVLAAAPRG
+612 
-624 AKAPPRGAAGGRHR
+624 
-638 RGVHDQPRRQGPDGH
+638 
-653 DHPARRAGRDVDLLG
+653 VD
-668 GRPELAAVGHAGRGG
+668 
-683 GQPHPAE
+683 
-690 RAVQGGPVARPGPV
+690 
-704 RAECAGARS
+704 
-713 RQLLPRSP
+713 
-721 AARPRPAPGTSGRP
+721 
-735 RR
+735 

>member
-1 MPGSIINDAQLPDS
+1 LVSSQSGGSTLQLGDYLRLAKRRWWAIALGLLVGVSAGYAFTATRAQQYTATASVLVSPVGTDSAVANSRTAGPVNLDTEAQLVRSSVVETKAQGLLRTSLSPQDLGEAVKVTVPANTSVLNIAFTADNPEGAQQGAHAFAEAYLASRGDTAKTDVSARIKALQATIKTLSDQQKQLAGQVAALPTDSPDRSAAQAKLNNVNAQIDSANQQLVPLQTTPIVPGSIINDAQLPDS

-38 LAFAIERADKRVR
+38 LALAIDRADKRVR

-147 GRQILDLDP
+147 GRQILELDP

-283 EKRAAPAA
+283 EKRAAPARSGKRAATATSTTSDAAAESRGFAPDRYGSSATDRYDADHYPDRYGADRYGADRYDGYAGDDRRYQPDRSAAPVEDRYGA
-291 SAERATAATTDRRGG
+291 SADDLAA
-306 EPRLRPG
+306 
-313 PVRHL
+313 
-318 ADGPVR
+318 A
-324 RRPPLRP
+324 
-331 VRRGPVRPGPL
+331 
-342 RLRPVRRLRRGRAA
+342 
-356 LPGRPVRRA
+356 A
-365 GRGPV
+365 GRGPGNGRANGTAKANGAGQADNASTPENDPAV
-370 RRDRR
+370 DAATDEPTRRIT
-375 RPRRRGRSRPAQ
+375 RPA
-387 RPGQRDHE
+387 
-395 DERQQPAR
+395 
-403 QRHRGRRTI
+403 
-412 RPSRRRSTS
+412 
-421 RPAGSPGRR
+421 
-430 WTEPV
+430 
-435 SRAKSLR
+435 
-442 LLALPLG
+442 
-449 VALLAAGCG
+449 
-458 GGPAASLQ
+458 
-466 PGDAA
+466 
-471 ASAAS
+471 
-476 TTAPAA
+476 
-482 TAPAAASG
+482 
-490 PVAPLTGLPTS
+490 
-501 AAVAARP
+501 
-508 AIAVRVPLEGGI
+508 
-520 GLNDADLVYQEYERA
+520 
-535 TLPQVLAI
+535 
-543 FQSKDAAEIGPVGG
+543 
-557 VRPADPAL
+557 
-565 LPSLRPLYANTGGA
+565 
-579 SGTEGLLEK
+579 
-588 AAITQVTSS
+588 
-597 AAASAYRSGTAGLMT
+597 
-612 STAGVLAAAPRG
+612 
-624 AKAPPRGAAGGRHR
+624 
-638 RGVHDQPRRQGPDGH
+638 
-653 DHPARRAGRDVDLLG
+653 VD
-668 GRPELAAVGHAGRGG
+668 
-683 GQPHPAE
+683 
-690 RAVQGGPVARPGPV
+690 
-704 RAECAGARS
+704 
-713 RQLLPRSP
+713 
-721 AARPRPAPGTSGRP
+721 
-735 RR
+735 

>member
-1 MPGSIINDAQLPDS
+1 LVSSQSGGSTLQLGDYLRLAKRRWWAIALGLLVGVSAGYAFTATRAQQYTATASVLVSPVGTDSAVANSRTAGPVNLDTEAQLVRSSVVETKAQGLLRTSLSPQDLGEAVKVTVPANTSVLNIAFTADNPEGAQQGAHAFAEAYLASRGDTAKTDVSARIKALQATIKTLSDQQKQLAGQVAALPTDSPDRSAAQAKLNNVNAQIDSANQQLVPLQTTPIVPGSIINDAQLPDS

-38 LAFAIERADKRVR
+38 LALAIDRADKRVR

-147 GRQILDLDP
+147 GRQILELDP

-283 EKRAAPAA
+283 EKRAAPARSGKRAAAATSTTSDAAAESRGFAPDRYGSSATDRYDADHYPDRYGADRYGADRYDGYAGDDRRYQPDRSAAPVEDRYGA
-291 SAERATAATTDRRGG
+291 SADDLAA
-306 EPRLRPG
+306 
-313 PVRHL
+313 
-318 ADGPVR
+318 A
-324 RRPPLRP
+324 
-331 VRRGPVRPGPL
+331 
-342 RLRPVRRLRRGRAA
+342 
-356 LPGRPVRRA
+356 A
-365 GRGPV
+365 GRGPGNGRANGTAKANGAGQADNASTPENDPAV
-370 RRDRR
+370 DAATDEPTRRIT
-375 RPRRRGRSRPAQ
+375 RPA
-387 RPGQRDHE
+387 
-395 DERQQPAR
+395 
-403 QRHRGRRTI
+403 
-412 RPSRRRSTS
+412 
-421 RPAGSPGRR
+421 
-430 WTEPV
+430 
-435 SRAKSLR
+435 
-442 LLALPLG
+442 
-449 VALLAAGCG
+449 
-458 GGPAASLQ
+458 
-466 PGDAA
+466 
-471 ASAAS
+471 
-476 TTAPAA
+476 
-482 TAPAAASG
+482 
-490 PVAPLTGLPTS
+490 
-501 AAVAARP
+501 
-508 AIAVRVPLEGGI
+508 
-520 GLNDADLVYQEYERA
+520 
-535 TLPQVLAI
+535 
-543 FQSKDAAEIGPVGG
+543 
-557 VRPADPAL
+557 
-565 LPSLRPLYANTGGA
+565 
-579 SGTEGLLEK
+579 
-588 AAITQVTSS
+588 
-597 AAASAYRSGTAGLMT
+597 
-612 STAGVLAAAPRG
+612 
-624 AKAPPRGAAGGRHR
+624 
-638 RGVHDQPRRQGPDGH
+638 
-653 DHPARRAGRDVDLLG
+653 VD
-668 GRPELAAVGHAGRGG
+668 
-683 GQPHPAE
+683 
-690 RAVQGGPVARPGPV
+690 
-704 RAECAGARS
+704 
-713 RQLLPRSP
+713 
-721 AARPRPAPGTSGRP
+721 
-735 RR
+735 